1 MPELRK
7 SPVIGRWVI
16 ISTERGKRPIDFKVA
31 RDETSGKFCPF
42 CPGNEDKTPPE
53 ILAYR
58 DPKTKPDTEGWSVR
72 VVPNKFPAL
81 RIEGELGKRGI
92 GIYDMMEGIGAH
104 EVLIESPYHEK
115 NIQYLKNNHIETIFH
130 AIRARMLDLKKDSR
144 FRYILV
150 FKNWGKEAG
159 ASLEHSHMQMIA
171 TPIIPKRAIEE
182 LKGAEFHYKLK
193 ERCIFCDII
202 NQEQSDKSR
211 VVYQNEH
218 FIALE
223 PFAAR
228 FPFETWVLPLQH
240 ISAFEN
246 TDIRW
251 FPSLVDIMKMVLLKL
266 DKVLFSPPFNF
277 IIHTSPCNEDNL
289 DYYHWHVEII
299 PKLTKVAGFE
309 WGSGFYINP
318 TPPEAAAEELRN
330 VEIENT

>member
-16 ISTERGKRPIDFKVA
+16 ISTERGKRPIDFEVA
-31 RDETSGKFCPF
+31 REKISGKFCPF

-81 RIEGELGKRGI
+81 RIEGDLGKRGI

-104 EVLIESPYHEK
+104 EVLIESPYHDK
-115 NIQYLKNNHIETIFH
+115 NIQYLNSNHIETIFH
-130 AIRARMLDLKKDSR
+130 AIRARMLDLKKDTR

-159 ASLEHSHMQMIA
+159 ASLEHSHMQIIA
-171 TPIIPKRAIEE
+171 TPIIPKRAMEE
-182 LKGAEFHYKLK
+182 LKGSEFHYKLK

-202 NQEQSDKSR
+202 NQEQKDQSR
-211 VVYQNEH
+211 IVYQNQY

-251 FPSLVDIMKMVLLKL
+251 FPAFVDIMKKVLLKL
-266 DKVLFSPPFNF
+266 DKVLSAPPFNF

-330 VEIENT
+330 VEVDSD

>member
-16 ISTERGKRPIDFKVA
+16 ISTERGKRPIDFKVV
-31 RDETSGKFCPF
+31 REETSGKFCPF

-81 RIEGELGKRGI
+81 RIEGDLGKRGL

-104 EVLIESPYHEK
+104 EVLIESPWHDK
-115 NIQYLKNNHIETIFH
+115 NIQYLSNNHIETVFH

-171 TPIIPKRAIEE
+171 TPIIPKRAMEE

-202 NQEQSDKSR
+202 SQEQRDKSR
-211 VVYQNEH
+211 VVYQNEY

-251 FPSLVDIMKMVLLKL
+251 FPSFVDVMKKVLLKL
-266 DKVLFSPPFNF
+266 DKVLSAPPFNF

-330 VEIENT
+330 VEIDTV